1 MTVDVNQAEQDLLA
15 CATYLTEKIK
25 SSDGHA
31 EAISEIIPYYLAKN
45 DVDLAAEMAD
55 SIDDPF
61 TRDKLLVLVAEKCA
75 ELKDDEYAFQLV
87 EAIEDFTIQASA
99 AEKIVVQKAKQKD
112 FETALQATEFLSDDS
127 NALSVIASEQSP
139 NEALQTIDKI
149 EFPLT
154 KIHSLLQLG
163 TRENKLE
170 YIENALVIAD
180 EINLKEEHIRAL
192 TDIAEHFNALKRN
205 DLAIQTLDKAR
216 QEAEKLDNYRRDNF
230 LSNISVHFFRAGS
243 IDLADRTLDSV
254 EDKYYVSVTLLGFA
268 EQYFAQKET
277 EDAIDALEES
287 YAILKSQADNEIR
300 DSKARFELFAVIA
313 IRFAVFGKYER
324 ALEIADENQN
334 PNARLS
340 ALSQIAQVAVLN
352 GNDDFANQA
361 LKLVNDDADRVMFL
375 ISLSDVKKNL
385 NQNEDALHYLDES
398 YLLCETIPQLTMRVS
413 AFNEIIVRFCEL
425 GKAEKGREICTE
437 NLQTIVKILDESQKV
452 SGLASL
458 HGIFEDYHFE
468 LNAKEKQFLQTL
480 VRQAEW

>member
-31 EAISEIIPYYLAKN
+31 EAISEILPHYLAKN

-55 SIDDPF
+55 SIEDPF

-75 ELKDDEYAFQLV
+75 EIKDDEYAFQLV

-99 AEKIVVQKAKQKD
+99 AEKIVAQKAKQKN

-127 NALSVIASEQSP
+127 HALSVIASEQNP

-154 KIHSLLQLG
+154 KVHSLLELG
-163 TRENKLE
+163 TRENNLE
-170 YIENALVIAD
+170 YIEKAVSVAD
-180 EINLKEEHIRAL
+180 EINLNEEHIRAL
-192 TDIAEHFNALKRN
+192 NDIADHFISLKRN

-216 QEAEKLDNYRRDNF
+216 KEAEKLNNYRRDTF

-243 IDLADRTLDSV
+243 VDLADRTLDAV
-254 EDKYYVSVTLLGFA
+254 EDKYYVSTTLLGFA

-277 EDAIDALEES
+277 EDAVDALEES
-287 YAILKSQADNEIR
+287 YAILKSQGENEIR
-300 DSKARFELFAVIA
+300 DSKARFELFAMIA

-334 PNARLS
+334 PNARLA

-352 GNDDFANQA
+352 NKDEFAEQA
-361 LKLVNDDADRVMFL
+361 SNLVNDDSERVMFL
-375 ISLSDVKKNL
+375 ISLSDVKKNREL
-385 NQNEDALHYLDES
+385 NEDALHYLNES
-398 YLLCETIPQLTMRVS
+398 YLLCETIPQLPMRVS
-413 AFNEIIVRFCEL
+413 AFNELIVRYCEL
-425 GKAEKGREICTE
+425 GKIEKGREICTE
-437 NLQTIVKILDESQKV
+437 NLQTIAKILDESQKV
-452 SGLASL
+452 SGLSAL
-458 HGIFEDYHFE
+458 HSIFEEFNFQ
-468 LNAKEKQFLQTL
+468 LNEQEKQILQTL
-480 VRQAEW
+480 VRKAEW